1 MPKFAFFGSYSKE
14 SWARMIDKP
23 GDRTEA
29 VRNLIKSAGGTL
41 ECFYLMLGADDFI
54 IIADLPD
61 IASAAALSVGVSSTG
76 AVHGSRTIELIE
88 WNAAPAMLVKA
99 KAAKAIYQTPG
110 G

>member
-1 MPKFAFFGSYSKE
+1 MPKFAFLGSYSRE

-29 VRNLIKSAGGTL
+29 VRRLVKSAGGTL

-54 IIADLPD
+54 IIADAPD
-61 IASAAALSVGVSSTG
+61 VVSAAAVSVAVSSTG
-76 AVHGSRTIELIE
+76 AVHNTRTIQLIE
-88 WNAAPAMLVKA
+88 WNAAPALLAKA
-99 KAAKAIYQTPG
+99 RAAKAEYQSPG